1 MPGWQVQFG
10 GRHLLRFW
18 LVWMAVVLALQTA
31 CPAQPEPQNPA
42 AAPTK
47 SPDVQT
53 PATPAPS
60 APAEN
65 PAPQP
70 TAIPAGDSDV
80 IELLGP
86 DGNVLLIPRSAT
98 WAEFQKW
105 LKSREVQV
113 GPTAPEFSVSSV
125 TFEGAAEPNEESA
138 TLDVTLTVTI
148 AAEGRDVLV
157 PLHLNDA
164 TLLKKPLHT
173 GPGLEQF
180 EQFDRELGFRCWLRG
195 RGQHELKLSLSVP
208 IRRQGSV
215 RRLQLRLPETPA
227 SSIKLT
233 VPLAKVSAK
242 GPERGFV
249 RTTTNRQGGT
259 DIESFSPPNSLLD
272 LSWQPLT
279 ELSETK
285 PELQAR
291 TFIAAELRAESL
303 ALEVT
308 QIVAA
313 TQGTFDKLTVRLPAD
328 FELHDVTGREVKEY
342 SVSERARTKVDITLT
357 TPTQGPIELKWVLSA
372 RVASD
377 AVKLPVIEGF
387 ELEGTRKQSG
397 HIAVTTW
404 EGVNLKKQDSEER
417 FVERDTL
424 ASIRDL
430 PGLRPVTTANGN
442 TTVFRFLKQPFRLPL
457 EVQKVE
463 PYFSTEQAHLLRLS
477 ARRAELE
484 TTLFMRV
491 FRGSLIEFFMDWP
504 GCKAEGW
511 ESISTATPELVE
523 QVLVEE
529 TPAGSRLKLRL
540 VDHKVRSD
548 QRFEIRLKAARPIP
562 SDGSEFSLSLPAVV
576 GSGQEASII
585 TVAPSANLEV
595 EWEPQ
600 DEAAARPATPDE
612 ALLDQL
618 ESTRNVTAWRW
629 NSGVPRFT
637 ASAKVQQQTI
647 QIDSLSD
654 LKFDSRGVTVEQHI
668 AYQVSFEPLT
678 QVRLMV
684 PRSISDRVRFRL
696 VDATGQTKPLLAP
709 IYTALEIDQAKQCR
723 LPLDQPQVGH
733 FEVIATF
740 ELERA
745 LDANGDEPTLVN
757 VPVVHS
763 SDAEFTATRV
773 KWKTGERLTASVDDA
788 AWKPELGS
796 DKTSQWRATGVKN
809 TIAVHVMPSGQSVAQ
824 DFTVHRA
831 LIRTTISDGQ
841 WASSGYFE
849 LDRDVR
855 EVLLTLPEEIA
866 AERLRAWWN
875 GSSVPVEVLSGSPS
889 KLPVEVRLRKPKPLS
904 RRAEQQTD
912 ASDHTRLWLE
922 FYSLQA
928 PRLSWRNE
936 HVLVVPSFA
945 STVWIAQSIWQVVLP
960 PDQHL
965 LTTPRDFAA
974 QYHWQRSLLLWSRQP
989 NEGFERIERVLA
1001 EAAPARESSQGPQ
1014 LEPADFDRFGNAY
1027 PMSCFGGPRRLV
1039 FWSMSR
1045 SAIVGCGAGFSLLL
1059 GFLLI
1064 RIPATRHLLTFLVVA
1079 FAVSMMALWFAEPV
1093 KVLLQPAILGTAM
1106 AIAAALID
1114 RVGRTPAAQPLVV
1127 LSSPSDFI
1135 GGTGSGV
1142 RRGGPALLA
1151 EGSTVPPQPMVSAET
1166 GSNSRSGVHE

>member
-1 MPGWQVQFG
+1 MPGWQTQSG
-10 GRHLLRFW
+10 GRLLLRI
-18 LVWMAVVLALQTA
+18 LSVWMAVVFALQA
-31 CPAQPEPQNPA
+31 ECPAQSEPMSPSAAVAKSPEAQKPA
-42 AAPTK
+42 SFAPTE
-47 SPDVQT
+47 SPPSQ
-53 PATPAPS
+53 PA
-60 APAEN
+60 
-65 PAPQP
+65 
-70 TAIPAGDSDV
+70 AIPAADSDV

-86 DGNVLLIPRSAT
+86 DGNIVQIPRSAT
-98 WAEFQKW
+98 FAEFQKW
-105 LKSREVQV
+105 LKSREAKI

-125 TFEGAAEPNEESA
+125 TFEGSTEPNEESA
-138 TLDVTLTVTI
+138 TLDVTLTITI

-164 TLLKKPLHT
+164 TLLKKPIHT

-208 IRRQGSV
+208 IRRQGSA

-233 VPLAKVSAK
+233 VPLARISAK
-242 GPERGFV
+242 GIERGFV
-249 RTTTNRQGGT
+249 RTTVNPKGGT
-259 DIESFSPPNSLLD
+259 DIESFFPPNSLLD

-303 ALEVT
+303 ALEAT

-313 TQGTFDKLTVRLPAD
+313 TQGTFDKLSIRLPAA

-342 SVSERARTKVDITLT
+342 SVTERARTKVDVTLT
-357 TPTQGPIELKWVLSA
+357 APTQGPIELKWVLSA
-372 RVASD
+372 RIAPN
-377 AVKLPVIEGF
+377 AVKLPLIEGF
-387 ELEGTRKQSG
+387 DIEGTRKQSG

-404 EGVNLKKQDSEER
+404 EGVNLKKQASEER

-430 PGLRPVTTANGN
+430 PGLRPVTSANGN
-442 TTVFRFLKQPFRLPL
+442 TTVYRFLKQPFRLPL

-463 PYFSTEQAHLLRLS
+463 PYFSTEQTHLLRLS
-477 ARRAELE
+477 AQRADLE
-484 TTLFMRV
+484 TTLAMRV
-491 FRGSLIEFFMDWP
+491 FRGSLIEFFLDWP
-504 GCKAEGW
+504 SFKAEGW
-511 ESISTATPELVE
+511 ESISTETPELVE

-529 TPAGSRLKLRL
+529 TPAGSRLKIRL
-540 VDHKVRSD
+540 VDYKVRGD
-548 QRFEIRLKAARPIP
+548 QRFEIRLKASRPIP
-562 SDGSEFSLSLPAVV
+562 SDGREFPLSLPAVAA
-576 GSGQEASII
+576 SGQEASMII
-585 TVAPSANLEV
+585 VAPSANLEV
-595 EWEPQ
+595 DWQPL
-600 DEAAARPATPDE
+600 DEVAARPATPDE

-629 NSGVPRFT
+629 SSGVPRFT

-647 QIDSLSD
+647 QIESLSD

-668 AYQVSFEPLT
+668 AYQVSFEPLA

-684 PRSISDRVRFRL
+684 PRSISDRVRFQL

-723 LPLDQPQVGH
+723 LPLDQPQVGR

-745 LDANGDEPTLVN
+745 LDSSGDEPTLVN

-773 KWKTGERLTASVDDA
+773 KWETGERLTASVDDT
-788 AWKPELGS
+788 AWKPELGN
-796 DKTSQWRATGVKN
+796 DKTSQWRAIGLKN
-809 TIAVHVMPSGQSVAQ
+809 TIAIHVVPAGQSVSQ

-831 LIRTTISDGQ
+831 LIQTTISDGQ
-841 WASSGYFE
+841 WSTRGLFE

-866 AERLRAWWN
+866 VERLHAWWN
-875 GSSVPVEVLSGSPS
+875 GSSIPVEVLSGSGS
-889 KLPVEVRLRKPKPLS
+889 KPPVEVRLRKPKALS
-904 RRAEQQTD
+904 RRIEQDTE
-912 ASDHTRLWLE
+912 AADHTKLWLE
-922 FYSLQA
+922 FYSQQA

-936 HVLVVPSFA
+936 HELVVPSFA

-965 LTTPRDFAA
+965 LTAPRDFAA
-974 QYHWQRSLLLWSRQP
+974 HYHWQRSLLLWSRQP
-989 NEGFERIERVLA
+989 NEGFDRIERVLA
-1001 EAAPARESSQGPQ
+1001 DAAPVSESSP
-1014 LEPADFDRFGNAY
+1014 ETWNAPPAFAGLGNAY
-1027 PMSCFGGPRRLV
+1027 PLSCFGGPKRLV

-1064 RIPATRHLLTFLVVA
+1064 RIPATRHILTFLVVT
-1079 FAVSMMALWFAEPV
+1079 FTVSMSALWFAEPV
-1093 KVLLQPAILGTAM
+1093 KVLLQPAVLGTAM
-1106 AIAAALID
+1106 AIVAALID
-1114 RVGRTPAAQPLVV
+1114 RAGRSTDAPPLVV

-1142 RRGGPALLA
+1142 RRSGPALLA
-1151 EGSTVPPQPMVSAET
+1151 EGSTAPPPPLVSADT
-1166 GSNSRSGVHE
+1166 GLNSRSGVHE